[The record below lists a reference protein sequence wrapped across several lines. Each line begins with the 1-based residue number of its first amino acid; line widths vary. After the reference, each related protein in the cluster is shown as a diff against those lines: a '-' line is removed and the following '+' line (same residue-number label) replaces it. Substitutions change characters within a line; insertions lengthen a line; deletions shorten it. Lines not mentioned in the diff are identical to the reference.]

1 MQGKFV
7 AHGGWSQ
14 AQVETNN
21 GKYFQT
27 DKPQLN
33 NSVVNGV
40 YAACAPQATLQMPG
54 TIRPDGGIT
63 SLPKE
68 WRIITIYVF
77 RDGKISTFQ
86 LIRERNL

>member
-14 AQVETNN
+14 AQVEANN
-21 GKYFQT
+21 GRYFQT
-27 DKPQLN
+27 DKPQLS

-40 YAACAPQATLQMPG
+40 YAASQPQVTLKIPG
-54 TIRPDGGIT
+54 TMRPDGGMT

-68 WRIITIYVF
+68 WHIITIYVF